1 MPRTLFMTGLL
12 LLSGLFSLMTA
23 APAAAGSTTIEITDV
38 FNATT
43 VADEYFQLYNA
54 TKDRVSLSGYAICT
68 SGQPCIRL
76 PAMSI
81 EPYSLAKIKASTL
94 ADWPKTGLDGTN
106 DMLGLLNPDGKT
118 PVDSVNWGT
127 PNTAW
132 KNYALFKDML
142 WNPGVKAPDPSAN
155 QSFFRVQIS
164 NDTDKPSDW
173 LATATTAAQPT
184 AVATAKPGTTP
195 AATPAATKTPT
206 APVQANTNPKTGG
219 EFPFL
224 VTVALVLA
232 VLGVRYFRLRR
243 SPSNR

>member
-1 MPRTLFMTGLL
+1 MPRTLIVIGLL
-12 LLSGLFSLMTA
+12 LLSGLLSLLAA

-54 TKDRVSLSGYAICT
+54 TKDRASLSGYAICT
-68 SGQPCIRL
+68 SNQSCSKL
-76 PAMSI
+76 PAISI

-94 ADWPKTGLDGTN
+94 SDWPKTGLDGAN

-132 KNYALFKDML
+132 KNYTLFKDML
-142 WNPGVKAPDPSAN
+142 WNPGVKAPDASAN

-173 LATATTAAQPT
+173 LATATSGTPAT
-184 AVATAKPGTTP
+184 AVPTPKPGTP
-195 AATPAATKTPT
+195 AATPAVTKTPT
-206 APVQANTNPKTGG
+206 APVQANTNPPTGG

-232 VLGVRYFRLRR
+232 VLGVRYFRVRR
-243 SPSNR
+243 SPTNR

>member
-1 MPRTLFMTGLL
+1 MPRTLIVTGLL
-12 LLSGLFSLMTA
+12 LLSGLLSLLAA

-54 TKDRVSLSGYAICT
+54 TKDRASLSGYSICT
-68 SGQPCIRL
+68 SDVCMKL
-76 PAMSI
+76 PAISI

-94 ADWPKTGLDGTN
+94 NDWPKTGLNGGN
-106 DMLGLLNPDGKT
+106 DMLGLLTPDGKT

-132 KNYALFKDML
+132 KNYTLFKDML
-142 WNPGVKAPDPSAN
+142 WNPGVKAPDATSN

-173 LATATTAAQPT
+173 LATATSAAAAT
-184 AVATAKPGTTP
+184 AVPTTGAKATA
-195 AATPAATKTPT
+195 AATPGATKTPT
-206 APVQANTNPKTGG
+206 PPVQANTNPTTGG

-224 VTVALVLA
+224 VTLMLVLA
-232 VLGVRYFRLRR
+232 VVGVRYFRLRR
-243 SPSNR
+243 TSPNR

>member
-1 MPRTLFMTGLL
+1 MPRTLFVTGLL
-12 LLSGLFSLMTA
+12 LLSGLLSLLAA

-54 TKDRVSLSGYAICT
+54 TKDRASLSGYAICT
-68 SGQPCIRL
+68 SNQACISL

-94 ADWPKTGLDGTN
+94 TGWPKDGLDGTN

-127 PNTAW
+127 PNTSW
-132 KNYALFKDML
+132 KNYTLFKDML
-142 WNPGVKAPDPSAN
+142 WNPGVKAPDPKAN

-173 LATATTAAQPT
+173 LATATNGTPATPVPT
-184 AVATAKPGTTP
+184 ARPGTTP
-195 AATPAATKTPT
+195 AATATPAP
-206 APVQANTNPKTGG
+206 PVQANTNPKTGG
-219 EFPFL
+219 EFPCL

-243 SPSNR
+243 SPTNR

>member
-1 MPRTLFMTGLL
+1 M
-12 LLSGLFSLMTA
+12 
-23 APAAAGSTTIEITDV
+23 
-38 FNATT
+38 
-43 VADEYFQLYNA
+43 
-54 TKDRVSLSGYAICT
+54 K
-68 SGQPCIRL
+68 L
-76 PAMSI
+76 PTMSI

-94 ADWPKTGLDGTN
+94 SDWRKTGLDGTN

-127 PNTAW
+127 PNTSW
-132 KNYALFKDML
+132 KNYTLFKDML
-142 WNPGVKAPDPSAN
+142 WNPGVKAPDPTAN

-173 LATATTAAQPT
+173 LATATSAAPAT
-184 AVATAKPGTTP
+184 PVPTAKPGTTP
-195 AATPAATKTPT
+195 SPPKTPT

-243 SPSNR
+243 SPTNR

>member
-1 MPRTLFMTGLL
+1 MPRILVVTGLL
-12 LLSGLFSLMTA
+12 LSSGLLSLLAA

-38 FNATT
+38 FNATA

-54 TKDRVSLSGYAICT
+54 TKDRASLSGYSICT
-68 SGQPCIRL
+68 SNQTCMKL
-76 PAMSI
+76 PTMSI
-81 EPYSLAKIKASTL
+81 ETYSLATIKASTL
-94 ADWPKTGLDGTN
+94 SDWPKTGLDGTN

-127 PNTAW
+127 PNTSW
-132 KNYALFKDML
+132 KNYTLFKDML
-142 WNPGVKAPDPSAN
+142 WNPGVKAPDPTAN

-173 LATATTAAQPT
+173 LATATSAAPAT
-184 AVATAKPGTTP
+184 PVPTAKPGTTP
-195 AATPAATKTPT
+195 SPTKTPT

-243 SPSNR
+243 SPTNR